1 MRGRNHFLAKNAPI
15 FSFKNFPSAA
25 LLAAP
30 AVCPHGD
37 GIGTSDTPGINPAS
51 YFASPNGKYRSVSD
65 GMYRKGAL
73 IERSA
78 FSTSPPNP
86 SVPPTSCFS
95 HVRICRIKLFAS
107 APGIKFVR
115 YSCKTCSNVVP
126 DFAPSRHNSRL
137 HHSCEYSHAVHTTAN
152 ASNPFV
158 GAAV

>member
-1 MRGRNHFLAKNAPI
+1 MAAAAQLRQSLMMRSHGLSFCAYPIRIGEEPQRKNPPTSQSGKQDLFARHLLAKNAAI
-15 FSFKNFPSAA
+15 FSFKNLPSAA

-51 YFASPNGKYRSVSD
+51 YFPSPSGKYKSVSD
-65 GMYRKGAL
+65 GIYKKGAL

-86 SVPPTSCFS
+86 GVPPTSCFS
-95 HVRICRIKLFAS
+95 QVRICRIKLFAS

-115 YSCKTCSNVVP
+115 
-126 DFAPSRHNSRL
+126 
-137 HHSCEYSHAVHTTAN
+137 
-152 ASNPFV
+152 
-158 GAAV
+158 